1 MQDMFLAI
9 LFAIVFLVIMLS
21 IEEGWGFIILGFLGL
36 IIGFNLQQIFDISA
50 YGAWANLLQGVYGA
64 MGVSS
69 IAGSIF
75 AGKDFFKQRIGN
87 NK

>member
-9 LFAIVFLVIMLS
+9 IFAIVFLIVMLS
-21 IEEGWGFIILGFLGL
+21 IEEGWGFILLGFLGL
-36 IIGFNLQQIFDISA
+36 IFGFNLKQIFDLSA
-50 YGAWANLLQGVYGA
+50 YGVWANLLQGVYGA

-69 IAGSIF
+69 FAGSIF
-75 AGKDFFKQRIGN
+75 ASKDFFKQRRGK